1 MKLYRKELIEFEEQW
16 LAKHP
21 NVENNPTE
29 YIDFLNGLND
39 IILRHDY
46 EVDDRFVTY
55 SRRDFLRQEFS
66 DYLNEKTYSGRGKYN
81 DAFVDLAEYY
91 TGNTWISMSSVPSG
105 MDFRKV
111 INEDDEYK
119 KEGIICKQEIDI
131 IKEMIEE
138 FRTHLNSLN
147 TDTNNIGYEI
157 PESLKDYVYIYNGNV
172 YAKQKLPRGLETEY
186 KDFINSINNKQ

>member
-1 MKLYRKELIEFEEQW
+1 MKLYRKELTEFEEQW

-21 NVENNPTE
+21 NKDDNPKE
-29 YIDFLNGLND
+29 YISFLNELSY
-39 IILRHDY
+39 IISKHDY
-46 EVDDRFVTY
+46 ETDERFVTY
-55 SRRDFLRQEFS
+55 CRRDFLRQEFS

-157 PESLKDYVYIYNGNV
+157 PESLKDFIYISNGNV
-172 YAKQKLPRGLETEY
+172 YAKQKLPRELETEY
-186 KDFINSINNKQ
+186 KDFINLINNKQ

>member
-157 PESLKDYVYIYNGNV
+157 PESLKDYVYIYNGNI